1 MQPGRRIG
9 FDYGR
14 ARIGV
19 AASDFLGLIA
29 SPIATL
35 QASDADLALQ
45 IRRIFEEYEPIYI
58 VVGEPRHLS
67 GRESTTMSDVES
79 FISLLESLTSAPIH
93 RIDERLST
101 VSAARTLRESGKD
114 AKASKGKIDAMAAVA
129 ILESAMAKERIS
141 GTL

>member
-1 MQPGRRIG
+1 
-9 FDYGR
+9 
-14 ARIGV
+14 
-19 AASDFLGLIA
+19 
-29 SPIATL
+29 
-35 QASDADLALQ
+35 
-45 IRRIFEEYEPIYI
+45 
-58 VVGEPRHLS
+58 
-67 GRESTTMSDVES
+67 
-79 FISLLESLTSAPIH
+79 LLESLTSAPIH